1 MQWGWASSEYTYFNF
16 PVTYS
21 TFMNMALAK
30 YSTVASGQTM
40 AQTWLGLSEQPG
52 LTRFKSGAVPFTWLA
67 IGT

>member
-21 TFMNMALAK
+21 TSVSMALAK

-52 LTRFKSGAVPFTWLA
+52 LTRFKAGVVAFTWLA